1 MEKEPVEH
9 SIKQKKDVYS
19 EESKSYRRKNG
30 RVHSKKKELI
40 EYAKWFSYRSEL
52 RRRKKKSWG

>member
-40 EYAKWFSYRSEL
+40 EYAK
-52 RRRKKKSWG
+52 